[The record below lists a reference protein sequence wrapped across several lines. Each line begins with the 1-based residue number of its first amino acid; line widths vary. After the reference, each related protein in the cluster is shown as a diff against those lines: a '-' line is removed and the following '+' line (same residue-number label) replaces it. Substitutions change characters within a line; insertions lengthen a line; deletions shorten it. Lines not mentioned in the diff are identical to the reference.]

1 MVEHPVDELSL
12 VFRAL
17 GDPTRRAM
25 LQRLAVG
32 EHTVGELAE
41 PFRMSLAGAAKHVKV
56 LERAGLVRRTVRG
69 RSHHCRLDAGRM
81 AEADAWLAYYRRFWS
96 ERLDALEQVLRGPE
110 PISTTVRP
118 STDHPRHGPTTC
130 ESRSPA

>member
-1 MVEHPVDELSL
+1 MVEQSVDELSL

-81 AEADAWLAYYRRFWS
+81 AEADAWLAYYRRFWN

-110 PISTTVRP
+110 PTP
-118 STDHPRHGPTTC
+118 
-130 ESRSPA
+130 

>member
-1 MVEHPVDELSL
+1 MVEQPVDELSL

-25 LQRLAVG
+25 LQRLAAG

-81 AEADAWLAYYRRFWS
+81 AEADAWLAYYRRFWN

-110 PISTTVRP
+110 PTP
-118 STDHPRHGPTTC
+118 
-130 ESRSPA
+130 

>member
-1 MVEHPVDELSL
+1 MVEQAVDELSL

-25 LQRLAVG
+25 LQRLVAG
-32 EHTVGELAE
+32 ERTVGELAE

-69 RSHHCRLDAGRM
+69 RSHHCRLDAARM
-81 AEADAWLAYYRRFWS
+81 AEADAWIAHYRRFWND
-96 ERLDALEQVLRGPE
+96 RLDALEQVLHDTE
-110 PISTTVRP
+110 PAR
-118 STDHPRHGPTTC
+118 
-130 ESRSPA
+130 